1 MEKRNVFF
9 KKLVYEE
16 KVSKEN
22 KLILDDYIMEMKSK
36 GRSEGTINQYVY
48 DIKGFYCWSAEN
60 LNKESILD
68 LKKRDFRR
76 FFLHMQDTGCSSS
89 RINRMQCSLRNLLQF
104 CVDDDD
110 EYENYEINIMSSI
123 KGIEK
128 QEVRDIV
135 FLLDEQVTYLIDTL
149 MSQKKY
155 QRALYVSLSYD
166 SAGRRNEIHQVQ
178 KHGFLENSMTNEV
191 LGKRSKRFQLLYKD
205 RTKKIA
211 EKYFEQRGEDDVDS
225 LWIHVEDGITKPLQS
240 QTLYS
245 WAVSFRK
252 ILEEKYEEE
261 IPLNSH
267 SFRHSSLENYENG
280 THYNLKLMGV
290 KNIDVK
296 HLKEL
301 ANHSSVETTE
311 SYLKD
316 KGKEQLYSIF
326 A

>member
-1 MEKRNVFF
+1 MSKRNVFF
-9 KKLVYEE
+9 KKDIYEE
-16 KVSKEN
+16 KVSEDD
-22 KLILDDYIMEMKSK
+22 KLVLDDYIMEMKSK

-60 LNKESILD
+60 LNKKGILE

-110 EYENYEINIMSSI
+110 EYEDYEINIMSSI
-123 KGIEK
+123 KGVEK

-135 FLLDEQVTYLIDTL
+135 FLSDEQVTYLINTL
-149 MSQKKY
+149 IENNKY

-166 SAGRRNEIHQVQ
+166 SAARRNEIHQVE
-178 KHGFLENSMTNEV
+178 KHGFLENTMTNEV
-191 LGKRSKRFQLLYKD
+191 VGKRGKKFQLLYKD
-205 RTKKIA
+205 RTKEIA
-211 EKYFEQRGEDDVDS
+211 KKYFEQRGEDDIDS
-225 LWIHVEDGITKPLQS
+225 IWISTENGIHKPLQS

-261 IPLNSH
+261 ILLNSH
-267 SFRHSSLENYENG
+267 SFRHCSLNNYEDG
-280 THYNLKLMGV
+280 THYNLKLMGI

-316 KGKEQLYSIF
+316 KGKEQLHSIF

>member
-1 MEKRNVFF
+1 MSKRNVFF
-9 KKLVYEE
+9 KKDIYEE
-16 KVSKEN
+16 KVSEDD
-22 KLILDDYIMEMKSK
+22 KLVLDDYIMEMKSK

-60 LNKESILD
+60 LNKKGILE

-76 FFLHMQDTGCSSS
+76 FFLHMQDTGCSSA

-110 EYENYEINIMSSI
+110 EYEDYEINIMSSI

-128 QEVRDIV
+128 QEVRDII
-135 FLLDEQVTYLIDTL
+135 FLSDEQVTYLINTL
-149 MSQKKY
+149 IENNKY

-166 SAGRRNEIHQVQ
+166 SAARRNEIHQVE
-178 KHGFLENSMTNEV
+178 KHGFLENTMTNEV
-191 LGKRSKRFQLLYKD
+191 VGKRGKKFQLLYKD
-205 RTKKIA
+205 RTKEIA
-211 EKYFEQRGEDDVDS
+211 KKYFEQRGEDDIDS
-225 LWIHVEDGITKPLQS
+225 IWISTENGIHKPLQS

-261 IPLNSH
+261 ILLNSH
-267 SFRHSSLENYENG
+267 SFRHSSLNNYEDG
-280 THYNLKLMGV
+280 THYNLKLMGI

-316 KGKEQLYSIF
+316 KGKEQLHSIF

>member
-1 MEKRNVFF
+1 YKNR
-9 KKLVYEE
+9 
-16 KVSKEN
+16 
-22 KLILDDYIMEMKSK
+22 DDSNNY
-36 GRSEGTINQYVY
+36 INQ
-48 DIKGFYCWSAEN
+48 C
-60 LNKESILD
+60 
-68 LKKRDFRR
+68 LK
-76 FFLHMQDTGCSSS
+76 LG
-89 RINRMQCSLRNLLQF
+89 
-104 CVDDDD
+104 
-110 EYENYEINIMSSI
+110 
-123 KGIEK
+123 
-128 QEVRDIV
+128 
-135 FLLDEQVTYLIDTL
+135 YLIYY
-149 MSQKKY
+149 MSNK
-155 QRALYVSLSYD
+155 S
-166 SAGRRNEIHQVQ
+166 
-178 KHGFLENSMTNEV
+178 
-191 LGKRSKRFQLLYKD
+191 LGKRTKSYHILYKD

-280 THYNLKLMGV
+280 THYNLKLMGI